1 MFFRKKFKTVEY
13 DKENLRPVILS
24 SICTGEMTAG
34 FQNIHTK
41 EFSGECLVR
50 SEADIAEFKRKY
62 GITEE
67 IEKIY

>member
-1 MFFRKKFKTVEY
+1 MFFKKKTKIVEY
-13 DKENLRPVILS
+13 DKENLVPVILS

-41 EFSGECLVR
+41 EFIGECLVKNKTQI
-50 SEADIAEFKRKY
+50 DEFKKKY

-67 IEKIY
+67 IKKIY